1 MIFWG
6 FMSLW
11 LVFFTAAWVVKG
23 SGSDD
28 LAAVFLCVS
37 LFFNG
42 SGFGW
47 NLCEKRIKKK

>member
-6 FMSLW
+6 LMFLW
-11 LVFFTAAWVVKG
+11 LVFFTTAWVVKAT
-23 SGSDD
+23 GSDD

-47 NLCEKRIKKK
+47 NLCEKRMKKK